1 MVYCTGVKARYM
13 KRILGIGL
21 AVGLLCSP
29 LWAASGN
36 KNVGTKL
43 FPFLKN
49 GIGARPLSM
58 GGAFTGLADDES
70 ALYYN
75 PAGAVYTRTKAFA
88 ASYVNYFGDVS
99 SGYLAYLHPL
109 GENQTAG
116 VALNY
121 FNYGEFIGLD
131 SAGNSIGN
139 FTPGDLAFQAS
150 YARRLKNGMALGV
163 TGKLI
168 YEKIQDFSTSALA
181 ADFGFLYHFPNQRA
195 SVGLVLQNAGFQ
207 ISKFWGGVREKL
219 PVLLKA
225 GASIRPVGLPVVA
238 ALDVALP
245 FDNNMYVSGGVEYLK
260 LKPVFIRLGYS
271 SFGQNY
277 KAGLESGK
285 DNLAGFAGG
294 VGFEIRKFRIDYAFM
309 PYSTL
314 GSAHRF
320 TGAYHF

>member
-1 MVYCTGVKARYM
+1 MM
-13 KRILGIGL
+13 KRLLGAAILTGL
-21 AVGLLCSP
+21 FCSP

-49 GIGARPLSM
+49 GVGARPLAM

-75 PAGAVYTRTKAFA
+75 PAGAVFSRARAFA
-88 ASYVNYFGDVS
+88 ASYVSYFADVN
-99 SGYLAYLHPL
+99 SGYLAYLQPL

-116 VALNY
+116 AALNY

-131 SAGNSIGN
+131 SAGTPTGN
-139 FTPGDLAFQAS
+139 FTPGDFALQAS
-150 YARRLKNGMALGV
+150 YARRLQNGVSLGIS
-163 TGKLI
+163 GKLI
-168 YEKIQDFSTSALA
+168 YEKIGEFSTSALA
-181 ADFGFLYHFPNQRA
+181 GDFGLLYQFPGRNA
-195 SVGLVLQNAGFQ
+195 SVGLMLQNAGLQ
-207 ISKFWGGVREKL
+207 ISKYWNGVRENL
-219 PVLLKA
+219 PTLIKV
-225 GASIRPVGLPVVA
+225 GAAVRPTGLPVNA
-238 ALDVALP
+238 TLDLALP
-245 FDNNMYVSGGVEYLK
+245 FDNNVYISGGVEYLN
-260 LKPVFIRLGYS
+260 LKPVFVRLGYS

-294 VGFEIRKFRIDYAFM
+294 VGFEIQKFHIDYAFM

-320 TGAYHF
+320 TGAYRFFSTP